1 MRYATFSFVNLN
13 CLPISLKISNFVPIT
28 KYAVNM
34 NQTKHN
40 SSYYISKEAAVRH
53 LLPHLTYRSGWAKI
67 KEALGDDPCLRR
79 AFSSRSKYLL
89 ISEFQ
94 YLVRVF

>member
-1 MRYATFSFVNLN
+1 MLEMAAKKCNNSYFV
-13 CLPISLKISNFVPIT
+13 SKE
-28 KYAVNM
+28 YAVS
-34 NQTKHN
+34 Q
-40 SSYYISKEAAVRH
+40 

-79 AFSSRSKYLL
+79 AFSTNSKYLY

-94 YLVRVF
+94 YLMKVF

>member
-1 MRYATFSFVNLN
+1 
-13 CLPISLKISNFVPIT
+13 
-28 KYAVNM
+28 M